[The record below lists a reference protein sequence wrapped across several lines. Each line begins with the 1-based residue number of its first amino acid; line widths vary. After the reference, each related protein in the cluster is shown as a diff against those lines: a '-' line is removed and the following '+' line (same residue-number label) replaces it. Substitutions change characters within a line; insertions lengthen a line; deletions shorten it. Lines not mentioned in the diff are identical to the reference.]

1 MSFKD
6 CLEVGK
12 AQLLED
18 DLITEA
24 EILNWEKE
32 AAEKVQEA
40 VAIAQRERGP
50 DPYRED
56 WRAVSVEGMQ

>member
-1 MSFKD
+1 MGRD
-6 CLEVGK
+6 CLEVGRGQMIEGDF
-12 AQLLED
+12 AD
-18 DLITEA
+18 EA
-24 EILNWEKE
+24 EISNWEKE

-56 WRAVSVEGMQ
+56 WKAVSVEGMQ